1 MISRVDCYSWP
12 MESLV
17 EVAAQLVAVYSIVEE
32 TMIRRD
38 GQLCPVRTVVATIK
52 QHTVVTNMSALV

>member
-17 EVAAQLVAVYSIVEE
+17 EVAAQLATVYSIVGE

-38 GQLCPVRTVVATIK
+38 GQLCSVWTFAATIK
-52 QHTVVTNMSALV
+52 QHTVVTKMTVL